1 MSIGDK
7 VKLKDIPANNH
18 GWLLAYK
25 NMTGRI
31 VDHQARTDKKPP
43 IFVRVSF
50 KNNSEYEDLA
60 TWRVTQA

>member
-1 MSIGDK
+1 MNIGDK
-7 VKLKDIPANNH
+7 VKLRDIPANNRP
-18 GWLLAYK
+18 WLQAYK

-31 VDHQARTDKKPP
+31 VDHQVRTDQKPP

-50 KNNSEYEDLA
+50 RSNSDYEDLA

>member
-1 MSIGDK
+1 MNIGDK
-7 VKLKDIPANNH
+7 VKLRDIPANNRP
-18 GWLLAYK
+18 WLQAYK

-31 VDHQARTDKKPP
+31 VDHQVRIDQKPP

-50 KNNSEYEDLA
+50 RSNSDYEDLA